1 MTAEKDE
8 ISVGLI
14 TLVGVSFALLLFVIF
29 TATQAW
35 YYNLQNTEY
44 YYKVITQKPAELTNL
59 VSEQQAQINSYKWVD
74 QKNQVVQIPI
84 EQAMALVSSGK
95 GIYPLPTPTPPPA
108 ATSTIDSATGEAQ
121 NQQLEQ
127 GVDQTSSERIS
138 SASGQVPE
146 TGVTAQQ
153 QAMDAQPE
161 TIQPQDTQPQSA
173 TQEISPSTST
183 SEDPLWYPY
192 GVAPFRN

>member
-1 MTAEKDE
+1 MTGEKDE

-14 TLVGVSFALLLFVIF
+14 TLVGVSSALLLFVIV
-29 TATQAW
+29 TALQAW

-95 GIYPLPTPTPPPA
+95 GIYPLPTPTPRRQSRQSIPP
-108 ATSTIDSATGEAQ
+108 
-121 NQQLEQ
+121 LERRRINNWNRE
-127 GVDQTSSERIS
+127 DQT
-138 SASGQVPE
+138 A
-146 TGVTAQQ
+146 
-153 QAMDAQPE
+153 
-161 TIQPQDTQPQSA
+161 
-173 TQEISPSTST
+173 
-183 SEDPLWYPY
+183 
-192 GVAPFRN
+192 